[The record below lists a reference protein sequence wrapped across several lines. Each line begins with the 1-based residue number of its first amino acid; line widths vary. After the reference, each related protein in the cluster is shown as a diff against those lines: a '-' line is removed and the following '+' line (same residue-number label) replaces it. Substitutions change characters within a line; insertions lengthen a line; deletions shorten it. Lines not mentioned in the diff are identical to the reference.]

1 MSARRETRTV
11 LEWQQRGVLLVE
23 DGNHGENRPRKDE
36 FGSEGVAFIRA
47 ADMANGNVLF
57 GSAQKINAAAQA
69 RVRKGIGSGGDILI
83 SHKGTIGRVARVPEN
98 SPPFVCSPQT
108 TFWRVLDPQRLDAG
122 YLYVLMRSSTFQGEF
137 AVRSGETDMA
147 GYVSLTSQRALQIT
161 VPPLAEQRSIAA
173 VLSALDDKI
182 ELNRRMSATL
192 EEMARALFRSWFV
205 DFDPVQAKARGEAPA
220 HMDPATAALFPDRF
234 GENGLPEGWR
244 REPVGQHINVRKGLS
259 YKGEGLCD
267 ESDGVP
273 LHNLNSIYEG
283 GGYKDEG
290 IKFYRGDHKPRHEVR
305 PGDLVVANTEQ
316 GFDELLIGH
325 SALIPEWLGPSGIFS
340 HHLYKIE
347 LKTGSPLSKEWWYLA
362 LSCSLIGATI
372 RSFSNGTTVN
382 MLPADAFELPLVA
395 VPSLKVVSA
404 MDSLVRPMLRKQG
417 EARAEARTLAAL
429 RDALLPK
436 LMSGE
441 IRVRDAARLAAEA
454 V

>member
-1 MSARRETRTV
+1 MSAPNGIHWPMAEMRDVCVLHYGKALTEGRRR
-11 LEWQQRGVLLVE
+11 
-23 DGNHGENRPRKDE
+23 
-36 FGSEGVAFIRA
+36 S
-47 ADMANGNVLF
+47 GNVPVYGTNGRTGWHDASLALGPSVILGRKGQGNLGVEWVDGPFWVIDTGYHTTFSARILPRFFYYYVDMVGLNHLKDGTSNPSLSRDLF
-57 GSAQKINAAAQA
+57 GRQPIPLPPLDEQA
-69 RVRKGIGSGGDILI
+69 RI
-83 SHKGTIGRVARVPEN
+83 VA
-98 SPPFVCSPQT
+98 
-108 TFWRVLDPQRLDAG
+108 
-122 YLYVLMRSSTFQGEF
+122 
-137 AVRSGETDMA
+137 
-147 GYVSLTSQRALQIT
+147 I
-161 VPPLAEQRSIAA
+161 
-173 VLSALDDKI
+173 LSALDDKI
-182 ELNRRMSATL
+182 KLNRRMSATL
-192 EEMARALFRSWFV
+192 EGMARALFRSWFV